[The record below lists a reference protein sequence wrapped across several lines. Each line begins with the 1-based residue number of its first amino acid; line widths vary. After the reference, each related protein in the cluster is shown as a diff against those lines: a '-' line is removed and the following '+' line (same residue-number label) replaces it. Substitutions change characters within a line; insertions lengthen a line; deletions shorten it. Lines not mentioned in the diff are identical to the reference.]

1 MIGKCDVCMCKGSA
15 NWMSWENDRCT
26 VVDFSLT
33 EGICWVKSSNV
44 SRRAEDLVK
53 IVADASHACKPQFA
67 TSERLIQANHLQYRT
82 SLLTISKEK
91 KTTLRCQTQ
100 IH

>member
-1 MIGKCDVCMCKGSA
+1 MDGGQRLY
-15 NWMSWENDRCT
+15 N
-26 VVDFSLT
+26 

-67 TSERLIQANHLQYRT
+67 TSECLIQAKHLQYPHSSSFYIKR
-82 SLLTISKEK
+82 K
-91 KTTLRCQTQ
+91 KDGT
-100 IH
+100 